1 MCGKF
6 LWGVVVFLVVDQV
19 PTLTISIRVKSVNLE
34 RSLAIRSGLG
44 CWGNMQRLLAT
55 CARVAGIRFKVSQKN
70 VVTFDM

>member
-34 RSLAIRSGLG
+34 RSLAIRYGLG
-44 CWGNMQRLLAT
+44 CWVNMQRLLAT
-55 CARVAGIRFKVSQKN
+55 CARVAGIRFN
-70 VVTFDM
+70 VARKMW